1 MLMTFASLG
10 FDKLDFDEKLALV
23 GQLWDDLVIASP
35 PGGLLTEAQKEEL
48 LKICLG
54 KFAVFRGNEFLGTY
68 DTMVAAY
75 EAGISKWGNVEF
87 LIKPILKEEKP
98 EQFPALY
105 LGLLNAGS

>member
-1 MLMTFASLG
+1 MFFVHFQLG
-10 FDKLDFDEKLALV
+10 MADLKFKEELA
-23 GQLWDDLVIASP
+23 AY
-35 PGGLLTEAQKEEL
+35 EAQKEEL